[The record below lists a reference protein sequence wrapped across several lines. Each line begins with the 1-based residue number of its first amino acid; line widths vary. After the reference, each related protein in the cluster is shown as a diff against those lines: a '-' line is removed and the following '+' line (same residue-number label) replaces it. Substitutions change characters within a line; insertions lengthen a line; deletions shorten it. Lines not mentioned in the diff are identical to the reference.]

1 MYCLNLHVAIDLI
14 TFEST
19 TELIR
24 LSLFFFYLK
33 ALAFWIFWS
42 ADSLLI
48 EIFHTIVTGWN
59 LLLRFLIIEIFEI
72 FQWRLGWAGQMSFWV
87 RLYSNFQTWLL
98 TLISLIFSKVTTS
111 LIKCFEDCLR
121 VKLTRSR
128 WLIRNFE
135 FYLRNEHFLFLG
147 QASIAS
153 NEDCWI
159 KLDSEWLS
167 LYQIVN

>member
-33 ALAFWIFWS
+33 ALAFWIVRS
-42 ADSLLI
+42 ADSLLLKSC
-48 EIFHTIVTGWN
+48 HSLVTGWN

-72 FQWRLGWAGQMSFWV
+72 FHWRLGWAGQLSFWF
-87 RLYSNFQTWLL
+87 RWFRNFQTWLL
-98 TLISLIFSKVTTS
+98 TLISLIFSKVKTS
-111 LIKCFEDCLR
+111 LIECFEDCLR

-128 WLIRNFE
+128 WMIRNFE

-147 QASIAS
+147 QAIFEL

-159 KLDSEWLS
+159 TLDSEWLP
-167 LYQIVN
+167 LNQIVN